1 MNEGLNSIY
10 IRLYNNSYKRTEEAI
25 FTYESCGY
33 LSLYFAYVMV
43 GLAIAMPV
51 GAITVEMTKQG
62 LKNGFI
68 HGWAVGLGGMTIDIT
83 LIILLSTGLA
93 SILALPIIQILMWLI
108 GAVFLLYLGYDSIK
122 NADKDITL
130 SGERVTKSFFSSYKN
145 GLLVAISPGNLVFWV
160 NVFGVVLAKNYA
172 TDESHFFIVAL
183 GILSGI
189 LLHDIGLLSIISIT
203 RKALNRNMIKWLT
216 IVSGTLLI
224 CFAGYFIYEFIQNVK
239 LFL

>member
-1 MNEGLNSIY
+1 M
-10 IRLYNNSYKRTEEAI
+10 
-25 FTYESCGY
+25 
-33 LSLYFAYVMV
+33 
-43 GLAIAMPV
+43 
-51 GAITVEMTKQG
+51 
-62 LKNGFI
+62 
-68 HGWAVGLGGMTIDIT
+68 
-83 LIILLSTGLA
+83 
-93 SILALPIIQILMWLI
+93 
-108 GAVFLLYLGYDSIK
+108 
-122 NADKDITL
+122 
-130 SGERVTKSFFSSYKN
+130 
-145 GLLVAISPGNLVFWV
+145 AISPGNLVFWV

-224 CFAGYFIYEFIQNVK
+224 GFAGYFIYEFIQNGK